1 MTKDKEKKI
10 TSTYSNIK
18 PKDISLSDIKKAIDL
33 IKPIPKQHFEM
44 CKKHWEMLKK
54 ELRNKDNSPEFM
66 YGNLGAFGGIDVIIK
81 PYLKKVRLYTELT
94 KL

>member
-1 MTKDKEKKI
+1 MTKQKI
-10 TSTYSNIK
+10 KLTSTYS
-18 PKDISLSDIKKAIDL
+18 DINSEITLNDIKKAISL

-44 CKKHWEMLKK
+44 CKKHWRLLKK

-81 PYLKKVRLYTELT
+81 PYLKKVRLYTE